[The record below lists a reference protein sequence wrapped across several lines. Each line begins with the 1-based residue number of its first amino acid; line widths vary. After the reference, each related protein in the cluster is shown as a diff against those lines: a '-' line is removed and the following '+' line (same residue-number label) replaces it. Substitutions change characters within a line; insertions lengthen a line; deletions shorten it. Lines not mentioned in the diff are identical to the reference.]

1 MQIDLRREPRRRSRG
16 TYGITWK
23 GEDGVT
29 HSAQV
34 TGSDESASGTGFRCS
49 FELRPGTVIYI
60 QDEGNTV
67 SGYGVVRHLT
77 GQKGNYLVGLELDE
91 EAKSSKVAE
100 ARDAV
105 DYYEFLQIN
114 PKAQTETI
122 QRVYRFLA
130 ARYHPDNPE
139 TGDPEKFLQLN
150 EAYQTLSD
158 PERRADYDEKLKAKA
173 AKPSELFES
182 VDFLDGI
189 DGEINRRLAVLS
201 LIYKSCR
208 SNIHSP
214 QLSLLDLEAQMG
226 FPRDYLD
233 FTIWYLRGKKLIIQ
247 ADNATFSLTCEGI
260 DFVEENLSK
269 IPMFGKLL
277 SEGRSP
283 MPRGEAREQR
293 PDQAKTAGT
302 LFLAG
307 AVSSGPQS

>member
-1 MQIDLRREPRRRSRG
+1 MQIDSRREPRRRSRG
-16 TYGITWK
+16 TYAITWE
-23 GEDGVT
+23 GENGIT

-34 TGSDESASGTGFRCS
+34 TGSDESASGTGFRCP
-49 FELRPGTVIYI
+49 FELHPGTVVYI
-60 QDEGNTV
+60 QDENQTFA
-67 SGYGVVRHLT
+67 GYGVVRHVT
-77 GQKGNYLVGLELDE
+77 GQKGNYLIGLELDAE
-91 EAKSSKVAE
+91 TKASKPSEIEDTA
-100 ARDAV
+100 

-114 PKAQTETI
+114 PKAQAETI

-158 PERRADYDEKLKAKA
+158 PERRADYDEKLKAKT
-173 AKPSELFES
+173 AKPSDLFQS

-189 DGEINRRLAVLS
+189 GGEINRRLAVLS

-208 SNIHSP
+208 SNIHNS

-260 DFVEENLSK
+260 DFVEENLGK
-269 IPMFGKLL
+269 IPLFGKLL
-277 SEGRSP
+277 SEGRGPVS
-283 MPRGEAREQR
+283 RSEAREQR
-293 PDQAKTAGT
+293 PDREKTAEK
-302 LFLAG
+302 LYLAG
-307 AVSSGPQS
+307 AVAPGSKS